1 MFSAYCKE
9 CGTQLFGKNAKEC
22 TNCGAPLER
31 KTSSIKENVGLLGFI
46 VVIIMLLTS
55 VGKIAD
61 FSEKGSQIEDS
72 TEKENAAPVLD
83 KRFINDRTSVPETKK
98 PEDEF
103 LETIEIHYM
112 DLVALQNENKC
123 EKASKEL
130 DLFQKYNKLDYKNVG
145 DIKKNIEIAELEK
158 RAKSIPVSRI
168 SDNLNIYKQLLALEP
183 NNPKYKN
190 KVAFY
195 KDKIEANKRKKGKGK
210 QFVMIN
216 KTGSVPVLS
225 YPINGAIVGSIPAGK
240 KVQIFEKQSVKSG
253 MTTQTWYRVKTNG
266 SYGWISKDITTGG
279 IVGENTTTARHR

>member
-72 TEKENAAPVLD
+72 TEKEKAAPVLD

-103 LETIEIHYM
+103 
-112 DLVALQNENKC
+112 
-123 EKASKEL
+123 
-130 DLFQKYNKLDYKNVG
+130 F
-145 DIKKNIEIAELEK
+145 
-158 RAKSIPVSRI
+158 
-168 SDNLNIYKQLLALEP
+168 
-183 NNPKYKN
+183 
-190 KVAFY
+190 
-195 KDKIEANKRKKGKGK
+195 
-210 QFVMIN
+210 
-216 KTGSVPVLS
+216 
-225 YPINGAIVGSIPAGK
+225 
-240 KVQIFEKQSVKSG
+240 
-253 MTTQTWYRVKTNG
+253 
-266 SYGWISKDITTGG
+266 
-279 IVGENTTTARHR
+279 

>member
-31 KTSSIKENVGLLGFI
+31 KTILIKEKVGLLGFI
-46 VVIIMLLTS
+46 VVIIMLLAS

-98 PEDEF
+98 AEDEF
-103 LETIEIHYM
+103 LETIEIHYL
-112 DLVALQNENKC
+112 DLVTLHNENKC
-123 EKASKEL
+123 EKASRKL

-145 DIKKNIEIAELEK
+145 DIKKSIEIEELEK

-195 KDKIEANKRKKGKGK
+195 KDKIEANKRKKKKAK

-216 KTGSVPVLS
+216 KTGPVPVLS
-225 YPINGAIVGSIPAGK
+225 YPINGAILGSIPAGK
-240 KVQIFEKQSVKSG
+240 KVQIFEKQSVKTG
-253 MTTQTWYRVKTNG
+253 TVTQTWYRVKTNG
-266 SYGWISKDITTGG
+266 SYGWISKDATMGD
-279 IVGENTTTARHR
+279 IVRENVTTAKRR